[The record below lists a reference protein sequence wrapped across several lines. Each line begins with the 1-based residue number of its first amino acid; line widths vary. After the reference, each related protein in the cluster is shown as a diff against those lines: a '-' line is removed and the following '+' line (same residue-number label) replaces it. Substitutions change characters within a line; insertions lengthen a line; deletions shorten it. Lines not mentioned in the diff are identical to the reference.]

1 VTLSRLWPTLATL
14 YMLDDGTVGM
24 RSWTEDDTE
33 TLLPNLVFA
42 RQNGVPLIENGV
54 PGDRV
59 TSWGGGNWSGSGD
72 ADLRTLRGGACMR
85 TIEGTQF
92 LIYAYFS
99 TATPS
104 GMARTF
110 QAYGC
115 EYAMLLD
122 MNSQEHTYMALYVQ
136 DEDTLDTQHL
146 VRAMEEIDERGSDG
160 ARIPRFVSTA
170 DNRDFF
176 YLLRRE

>member
-1 VTLSRLWPTLATL
+1 M
-14 YMLDDGTVGM
+14 YMTADGEIGM
-24 RSWTEDDTE
+24 KKWEEGDE
-33 TLLPNLVFA
+33 AKLPNLVFA

-59 TSWGGGNWSGSGD
+59 TSWGGGNWSGSAE

-85 TIEGTQF
+85 TVGGRQF

-99 TATPS
+99 SATPS
-104 GMARTF
+104 GMARVF

-115 EYAMLLD
+115 DTAMILD
-122 MNSQEHTYMALYVQ
+122 MNSQEHTYMALYLHKG
-136 DEDTLDTQHL
+136 DEIETQHL
-146 VRAMEEIDERGSDG
+146 VAAMSEVDQRASDG
-160 ARIPRFVSTA
+160 SIIPRFVGFS

-176 YLLRRE
+176 YLLRKE